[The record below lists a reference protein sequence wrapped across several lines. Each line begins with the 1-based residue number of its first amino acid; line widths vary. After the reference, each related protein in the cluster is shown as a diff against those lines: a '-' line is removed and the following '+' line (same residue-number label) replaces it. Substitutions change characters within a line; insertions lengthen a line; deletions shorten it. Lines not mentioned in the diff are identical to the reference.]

1 MLLPDIG
8 PRFTCTVCGKRG
20 LDHSFNVSPK
30 MSAGKYL
37 VHLLS
42 LADRGRSANRSRTKS
57 ARIWCGFWCGGRAE
71 GDEKPVRY

>member
-1 MLLPDIG
+1 MDAASRPDEILLSDIG
-8 PRFTCTVCGKRG
+8 PRSTCTVYGKRG

-42 LADRGRSANRSRTKS
+42 SADRGRSANR
-57 ARIWCGFWCGGRAE
+57 
-71 GDEKPVRY
+71 